1 MKTNLKMFASVC
13 AYACLALTV
22 SSCDKDKFFEPKEDS
37 GTTTVTEGYDFD
49 FSTTRAVELIVDY
62 TDFKTTGPVRFS
74 IYDTNPVIN
83 ENTEDAYVSPNIKP
97 LIEVYTDEKGLF
109 DQTITLP
116 AYAKVLHIVTGYISI
131 GFSHKLVE
139 VVNNEAKVVVKND
152 GSTLLAARNARRAP
166 EPGEPTQELG
176 KLRSTAFEVDGNG
189 TLTSVQV
196 FKEWGTPLGTWY
208 SVTGRP
214 DYRMNEQDYNQAVQ
228 RGLALS
234 KEEVADMWNTACN
247 ILPNNSGIDNSQYRT
262 SADVMLKDDSEVT
275 ITALGSFTCWNTT
288 LGYYFYNASSEP
300 TTYMDLNPIMLFPN
314 TQDGMRYGTSGNYQN
329 NIGMVRGDVIQ
340 LMYYP
345 NIASTDPDVKY
356 SGATP
361 LFPKGTKI
369 GFIIRTNGWGMMGPL
384 YATKNGSTTYK
395 NAMNIWVASTEGMS
409 YAKPF
414 SGKTFKKPNPT
425 GEARTAMFSYTSDA
439 NMKYCILAFE
449 DACDDTDYNDLIFAL
464 NPASA
469 LLGLNEVEKGKT
481 TTSGVYAFEDRW
493 PSHCDYDMNDVM
505 VDCKHELTY
514 NEKGKVTKEIYRL
527 TTYQNYVTD
536 ISGLALKLIK
546 HANPSSI
553 VMKKIDPNTKKE
565 SVVTFEQ
572 NQKENVYYLTNNVTR
587 ELNTTY
593 VLELSYSTAQDLSK
607 VAEIEPFIYGIRQDV
622 DGNDQNWEVHL
633 PGKSPTSNMY
643 MGFFRTY
650 DDASSFKDGYWYLS
664 NGNYP
669 FAFYLANASAEDFMD
684 TILLRKNESK
694 RINVFYPD
702 FIQWSTS
709 KGEKNKD
716 WYLHPAK

>member
-49 FSTTRAVELIVDY
+49 FSTTRTVDLIVDY
-62 TDFKTTGPVRFS
+62 TDFGTTGPVRFA

-97 LIEVYTDEKGLF
+97 LLEVYTDENGFF

-116 AYAKVLHIVTGYISI
+116 AYVNVLHVVTGYISI

-139 VVNNEAKVVVKND
+139 VVNNEAKVVVKDD

-166 EPGEPTQELG
+166 EPGEPTNVLG

-189 TLTSVQV
+189 NTTSVQV
-196 FKEWGTPLGTWY
+196 YKEWGTPLGTWY

-234 KEEVADMWNTACN
+234 EEEVADMWNTACN

-262 SADVMLKDDSEVT
+262 SADVMIKDDSEVT

-288 LGYYFYNASSEP
+288 LGYYFYNSSSTP

-345 NIASTDPDVKY
+345 NIASNDPAVKY
-356 SGATP
+356 SNPTT

-414 SGKTFKKPNPT
+414 SGNFKKPNPT

-439 NMKYCILAFE
+439 NKKYCILAFE

-469 LLGLNEVEKGKT
+469 LLGLNDVEKGKT
-481 TTSGVYAFEDRW
+481 TTSGVYAFEDMW
-493 PSHCDYDMNDVM
+493 PERGDYDMNDII
-505 VDCKHELTY
+505 VDCKHQIEY
-514 NEKGKVTKEIYRL
+514 NDKGKVSKEIYNL
-527 TTYQNYVTD
+527 TTYQNLVGLV
-536 ISGLALKLIK
+536 SGLAMKLNTK
-546 HANPSSI
+546 VTPKSI
-553 VMKKIDPNTKKE
+553 VMKKGHKDGNAAACTFTKDA
-565 SVVTFEQ
+565 
-572 NQKENVYYLTNNVTR
+572 ENCYYLTSDVKA
-587 ELNTTY
+587 EINTTY
-593 VLELSYSTAQDLSK
+593 TFEITYSTAQELKNIST
-607 VAEIEPFIYGIRQDV
+607 IEPFLYGDRE
-622 DGNDQNWEVHL
+622 GKYWEVHL
-633 PGKSPTSNMY
+633 PGKKPTSKMD
-643 MGFFRTY
+643 MSFFHTY
-650 DDASSFKDGYWYLS
+650 DDVSDINAGRYYVRNSLF
-664 NGNYP
+664 P
-669 FAFYLANASAEDFMD
+669 FAFYLEGASAEDFMN
-684 TILLRKNESK
+684 TILASENESTP
-694 RINVFYPD
+694 INVFYPD

-709 KGEKNKD
+709 KGEKCKD
-716 WYLHPAK
+716 WYLRPTGTK